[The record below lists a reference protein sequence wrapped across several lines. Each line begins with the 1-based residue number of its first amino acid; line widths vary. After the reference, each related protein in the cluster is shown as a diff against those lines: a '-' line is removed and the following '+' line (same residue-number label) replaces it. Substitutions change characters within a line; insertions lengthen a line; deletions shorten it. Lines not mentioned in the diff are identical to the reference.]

1 METRATNPW
10 LKFIPVFIAVF
21 CTIMVIPK
29 STKRFTT
36 EASKPKEQAWPIQ
49 STENKNDKLKCMEGK
64 YVIWQPHYS
73 GLGSN
78 LVIGLGNAAKYAAYA
93 QRELIIGMPAPGWM
107 YLNVPR
113 TAIGPGAYDDQQE
126 HFWDY
131 YIDFKHPCADFIN
144 ELAGTRISSIEE
156 LKMNAATVVVLNL
169 DQGPQNPSFMDLYS
183 SGKIR
188 GQLPPKYFHGE
199 QQTVARLLDSFSYNV
214 RVGFL
219 MRELAIFVEFGV
231 PNCLSLPAP
240 YIAFHMRGGDK
251 ETEVNLPRTSMFF
264 DEVKA
269 IDSQRNI
276 ACPLFLA
283 GNVEGGGMDRIIA
296 NRSKNSFR
304 FPIDTV
310 DPGHWTR
317 DATRCDH
324 PCRVVDALFDVEMFG
339 RAELLIGTAGSGF
352 SELGFIKQ
360 RTHHRGKLEVESA
373 SLSLSLSLYTDYC
386 VFVRSGL
393 GTAGQCAPRR
403 SRVRTFLFGE
413 AEVYFSLFFFF
424 GNGTSLGRRPAGC
437 HFTEGNCFCGQRCL

>member
-1 METRATNPW
+1 MD
-10 LKFIPVFIAVF
+10 V
-21 CTIMVIPK
+21 
-29 STKRFTT
+29 S
-36 EASKPKEQAWPIQ
+36 
-49 STENKNDKLKCMEGK
+49 
-64 YVIWQPHYS
+64 
-73 GLGSN
+73 
-78 LVIGLGNAAKYAAYA
+78 KYA
-93 QRELIIGMPAPGWM
+93 
-107 YLNVPR
+107 R

-156 LKMNAATVVVLNL
+156 LKMNAATAVVLNL

-251 ETEVNLPRTSMFF
+251 ETEVNLPRASMFF

-373 SLSLSLSLYTDYC
+373 SLSLSLYTDYC